1 VQVPWLW
8 SLGDAARKRGG
19 GGEVRLEQER
29 GGELRTWAGR
39 RKVILSRT
47 RARGWE
53 GGGGWGG
60 ATRAV
65 VRVGEGGMGC
75 HVPGAGGCGPVTSA
89 APSSDGQEAT
99 WMLPA
104 V

>member
-1 VQVPWLW
+1 M
-8 SLGDAARKRGG
+8 
-19 GGEVRLEQER
+19 EQER
-29 GGELRTWAGR
+29 GGELHLGRETQGHFIEDTSTW
-39 RKVILSRT
+39 L
-47 RARGWE
+47 
-53 GGGGWGG
+53 GGGRGG

>member
-1 VQVPWLW
+1 MVQVPWLW
-8 SLGDAARKRGG
+8 SLGDAARKR

-39 RKVILSRT
+39 RTVILSRT

-53 GGGGWGG
+53 GGGGG

-75 HVPGAGGCGPVTSA
+75 HVPGADVGP
-89 APSSDGQEAT
+89 
-99 WMLPA
+99 
-104 V
+104 